1 MEISRVGI
9 AYHVFRMYVGNLC
22 GCGMNKMDGTILIS
36 NGLLQWWTY
45 ACLTSCWWVWF
56 GRRCHALHTQLV

>member
-1 MEISRVGI
+1 
-9 AYHVFRMYVGNLC
+9 
-22 GCGMNKMDGTILIS
+22 MNKMDGTILIS

-56 GRRCHALHTQLV
+56 GRRCHALHTQLVAARL